1 MISLHNAMHQKMEV
15 LLGDGGKK
23 NKINFGETAPERPW
37 RTKGIRFE

>member
-15 LLGDGGKK
+15 LLGDGEK
-23 NKINFGETAPERPW
+23 NKINFGERAPERPW